1 MSRIS
6 DICKYYNV
14 GKDTIVNLLRYFPEY
29 GRVIDSLSYKL
40 NDTQIVII
48 DNFFKRDRRILEAAS
63 KILFRRKKGTN
74 INYSSKILIQKE
86 LTDTPK
92 NASIIKEKLNEIL
105 TEEKKDNIL
114 KELQN
119 NKVENNYNRNVND
132 ENKTSSKTFKEQ
144 MELLNYTYMND
155 LAREIMLLPQKIFN
169 TYSLDVLPSKELIKN
184 YFGYIDT
191 MIKL

>member
-63 KILFRRKKGTN
+63 KILLRRKKGTN

-114 KELQN
+114 KE
-119 NKVENNYNRNVND
+119 
-132 ENKTSSKTFKEQ
+132 
-144 MELLNYTYMND
+144 
-155 LAREIMLLPQKIFN
+155 
-169 TYSLDVLPSKELIKN
+169 
-184 YFGYIDT
+184 
-191 MIKL
+191 

>member
-63 KILFRRKKGTN
+63 KILFRRKKVQ
-74 INYSSKILIQKE
+74 ILIIHQKY
-86 LTDTPK
+86 LFK
-92 NASIIKEKLNEIL
+92 
-105 TEEKKDNIL
+105 
-114 KELQN
+114 
-119 NKVENNYNRNVND
+119 RN
-132 ENKTSSKTFKEQ
+132 
-144 MELLNYTYMND
+144 
-155 LAREIMLLPQKIFN
+155 
-169 TYSLDVLPSKELIKN
+169 
-184 YFGYIDT
+184 
-191 MIKL
+191 

>member
-119 NKVENNYNRNVND
+119 NKVENNRINPVKKRKLGKK
-132 ENKTSSKTFKEQ
+132 NKK
-144 MELLNYTYMND
+144 LNPN
-155 LAREIMLLPQKIFN
+155 
-169 TYSLDVLPSKELIKN
+169 
-184 YFGYIDT
+184 
-191 MIKL
+191 

>member
-92 NASIIKEKLNEIL
+92 NASIIKENLNEIL

-119 NKVENNYNRNVND
+119 NK
-132 ENKTSSKTFKEQ
+132 
-144 MELLNYTYMND
+144 
-155 LAREIMLLPQKIFN
+155 
-169 TYSLDVLPSKELIKN
+169 
-184 YFGYIDT
+184 
-191 MIKL
+191 